1 MKKFFAV
8 AALAALIPASALA
21 QTAGQH
27 NKDATKQHN
36 DATNWTGF
44 YAGFNAGGALGS
56 SNAQTSTVYSTTG
69 WFAPSSPPAIAI
81 TGNQNMNPKGYV
93 LGGQFGYNWQIAPR
107 WVLGAEAD
115 YGAFET
121 SDSATGTT
129 VYPCCSPYTFTV
141 TQSVSTNWM
150 ATIRPRVGYAAT
162 RRSLLF
168 LSGGAAETRFSYTSL
183 FTDDQADNIESASA
197 SVLKTGWTVG
207 GGWEYALDKR
217 WSARTEYL
225 YADFGSVSNVGTVMT
240 SNYPYTYTWPAN
252 IFAHTATLSSNVAR
266 IAVNYRF

>member
-8 AALAALIPASALA
+8 AALAALIPVSALA

-27 NKDATKQHN
+27 NKDAT
-36 DATNWTGF
+36 NWTGF
-44 YAGFNAGGALGS
+44 YAGVNVGGAVGS

-81 TGNQNMNPKGYV
+81 TGNQNLSPQGYA
-93 LGGQFGYNWQIAPR
+93 LGGQFGYNWQIAPK
-107 WVLGAEAD
+107 WVLGAETD
-115 YGAFET
+115 FGAFET
-121 SDSATGTT
+121 RDSASGTT

-141 TQSVSTNWM
+141 AQSVSTTWM
-150 ATIRPRVGYAAT
+150 ATIRPRVGYAVT

-168 LSGGAAETRFSYTSL
+168 LSGGAAETRFRYSSL
-183 FTDDQADNIESASA
+183 FTDDEAFNIESASA
-197 SVLKTGWTVG
+197 SVLKTGWILG

-217 WSARTEYL
+217 WSARAEYL

-240 SNYPYTYTWPAN
+240 SNIGSTPYPWPAN
-252 IFAHTATLSSNVAR
+252 PFAHTATLTSNVAR